1 MGDTII
7 GTQLKLN
14 INIEAING
22 IHMSNLEFSCKF
34 YVDIDNA
41 VTINKDQ
48 MIYKDDDNYL
58 AILDTTDIGIGRV
71 RARVTA
77 QIPDTDFSNKLRTEI
92 IDVDTGI
99 VVNK

>member
-41 VTINKDQ
+41 IT
-48 MIYKDDDNYL
+48 
-58 AILDTTDIGIGRV
+58 ILDTTDIGIGRV

-92 IDVDTGI
+92 IDIDTGI